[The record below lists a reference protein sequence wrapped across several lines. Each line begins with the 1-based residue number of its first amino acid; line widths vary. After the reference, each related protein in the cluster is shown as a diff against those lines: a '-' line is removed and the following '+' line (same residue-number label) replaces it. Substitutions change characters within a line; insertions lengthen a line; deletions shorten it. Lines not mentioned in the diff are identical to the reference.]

1 MLFNEVILLETLC
14 FDLTVEH
21 PHSYLQHMETK
32 LDGKAVTKV
41 LLTKGRSQKEPLTLC
56 FPVTIVSG
64 SMLRKAWMLLY
75 QW

>member
-32 LDGKAVTKV
+32 LDGKPVTKV
-41 LLTKGRSQKEPLTLC
+41 LFNQLTL
-56 FPVTIVSG
+56 S
-64 SMLRKAWMLLY
+64 K
-75 QW
+75 

>member
-41 LLTKGRSQKEPLTLC
+41 LVKCEKGSLTFY
-56 FPVTIVSG
+56 FPAAIVSG